1 MELDG
6 RTPRCPDR
14 VIFDLDP
21 GKGVAWVHVQEAA
34 LLMQTLLEEI
44 DRQAW
49 LKTSGRKGVHV
60 VRKRCP
66 TGSFVQRTRVSRRK
80 SFLTVCG

>member
-1 MELDG
+1 
-6 RTPRCPDR
+6 
-14 VIFDLDP
+14 
-21 GKGVAWVHVQEAA
+21 
-34 LLMQTLLEEI
+34 MQTLLEEI